1 MNKNRGGYLLPLCI
15 LVLTTAVLSSCASF
29 GDMMLGMKGD
39 PELIDR
45 GVAAWNE
52 NEGVPDS
59 AYKFWTHIKAKDS
72 RAQYLGYIDNYK
84 AGIKALEAASALKT
98 DDYDSLL
105 SAYGEIKKTNFPQN
119 LKVGKFTVRVK
130 TLRERAEEAAET
142 KVRGLIKE
150 GKLALARETVTSAL
164 EIIDSSDRLSSLLK
178 EIDAKYAF
186 KKEQEAKARQV
197 ETDADAA
204 LDAAHNAA
212 DQDKKIAAYKLAID
226 GYANAEA
233 LLSDIGQKEPSFA
246 GSSDA
251 DRKRLKKKGQ
261 DASIE
266 MERKIKDYAY
276 ALKEKQ
282 LEDFARVPDQKD
294 LGALTDDQV
303 VAYNAQTKKKIQ
315 GELNTVKDL
324 AATAP
329 NAVPAADIKA
339 MEDNVK
345 RIDKVQV
352 EVKKPVEKGKT
363 IMPVMIGLFNPQK
376 QDKEKSRPGI
386 FRGTMTAK
394 TDKWWGM
401 ADIPTAIKNDLV
413 VEQVADARDCRVT
426 AQNGAKG
433 QDLVSQQY
441 KGGNSYPVLN
451 AGSRLQDGLYSLELS
466 KGVSGTYTGE
476 VVIYKA
482 WMNRTKN

>member
-1 MNKNRGGYLLPLCI
+1 MNKHCGDSLLPLCI
-15 LVLTTAVLSSCASF
+15 LVLATAVLSSCAGF

-59 AYKFWTHIKAKDS
+59 AYKFWTHIKAKDT
-72 RAQYLGYIDNYK
+72 RAQYLAYIDNYK
-84 AGIKALEAASALKT
+84 TGIKALEAASALKT
-98 DDYDSLL
+98 DNYDSLL
-105 SAYGEIKKTNFPQN
+105 SSYGEINKTNFPQN

-150 GKLALARETVTSAL
+150 GKLALARETVTAAL
-164 EIIDSSDRLSSLLK
+164 EIIDPSDRLSGILK

-197 ETDADAA
+197 ETDADTA
-204 LDAAHNAA
+204 LDTAHNAT
-212 DQDKKIAAYKLAID
+212 DQDKKIEAYKLAIA
-226 GYANAEA
+226 GYENAEA
-233 LLSDIGQKEPSFA
+233 LLNDLGQKEPSFA

-251 DRKRLKKKGQ
+251 DRKRLRKKGQ
-261 DASIE
+261 DAGIE

-294 LGALTDDQV
+294 LGALTGDQI

-324 AATAP
+324 AVTAP

-352 EVKKPVEKGKT
+352 EVKKPAEKGKT

-386 FRGTMTAK
+386 FRSNTAAK
-394 TDKWWGM
+394 SDQWWGM
-401 ADIPTAIKNDLV
+401 ADIPKSTMNDLV
-413 VEQVADARDCRVT
+413 VSLNDDRACKIMGQS
-426 AQNGAKG
+426 GSKS
-433 QDLVSQQY
+433 QDLVS
-441 KGGNSYPVLN
+441 KDKKFGNNYPVLN
-451 AGSRLQDGLYSLELS
+451 AGPQFQDGLYYLDLS
-466 KGVSGTYTGE
+466 KGKTGAYQGE

-482 WMNRTKN
+482 FITRMR